1 MIAKLKGIVHEK
13 HPNILIINVNSIYFE
28 VNISLNCFTH
38 LPAIG
43 SVVEIPVTT
52 IFREDGAFLYGFLN
66 EEEKKLFYM
75 LNTVSKIGPKLAL
88 SILSTITVDKLK
100 SAIKSKNSDLISSA
114 PGVGK
119 RTADRII
126 LELNDKM
133 EDLVSNGEGGKDF
146 DIDGD
151 VVSALINLG
160 YKKNDCINALKKID
174 KGIKNFEEKFRETL
188 KLLTTS

>member
-1 MIAKLKGIVHEK
+1 MIAKLKGIVYEK
-13 HPNILIINVNSIYFE
+13 KPNLLIINVNDIYFE

-38 LPAIG
+38 LPSIG
-43 SVVEIPVTT
+43 SVVEIPVTM

-88 SILSTITVDKLK
+88 SILSTIHVDKLK
-100 SAIKSKNSDLISSA
+100 SAIKSKDSNLISSA

-119 RTADRII
+119 RTAERII
-126 LELNDKM
+126 LELSDKI
-133 EDLVSNGEGGKDF
+133 DDVASIGEYEKDS

-174 KGIKNFEEKFRETL
+174 KNINSFEEKFRETL